1 MTVNPVTSTAPAAS
15 AAKAKNSLADLD
27 SGDFIKLMTAQLKQ
41 QDPTNP
47 TDNNE
52 MLAQMAQFSSLASS
66 TKSGE
71 TLETIAKKLDS
82 VVSAQNAT
90 AEAVAKLATSRSAG
104 QPASPKPAA

>member
-1 MTVNPVTSTAPAAS
+1 MTVNPVTSTTATS
-15 AAKAKNSLADLD
+15 TVKAKNSLADLD

-66 TKSGE
+66 TRSGE
-71 TLETIAKKLDS
+71 TLQSIADKLDK
-82 VVSAQNAT
+82 VVSAQNDT
-90 AEAVAKLATSRSAG
+90 AAAIAKLAASQTPSA
-104 QPASPKPAA
+104 

>member
-1 MTVNPVTSTAPAAS
+1 MTVNAINSTAAAP

-47 TDNNE
+47 TDNSE
-52 MLAQMAQFSSLASS
+52 MLAQMAQFSSLAST

-71 TLETIAKKLDS
+71 TLDAIAKKLDA

-90 AEAVAKLATSRSAG
+90 AAAIAKLAENQT
-104 QPASPKPAA
+104 KPA

>member
-1 MTVNPVTSTAPAAS
+1 MTVNAINSTGQSAGATSAV
-15 AAKAKNSLADLD
+15 KAKNSLADLD

-52 MLAQMAQFSSLASS
+52 MLAQMAQFSSLAST

-71 TLETIAKKLDS
+71 TLQSIADKLDK
-82 VVSAQNAT
+82 VVSAQNDT
-90 AEAVAKLATSRSAG
+90 AAAVAKLAASQNPSA
-104 QPASPKPAA
+104 